1 MNIKRK
7 FQIIYILPLVLAA
20 ILILILFSSYATVS
34 EIMKQDRLGEAIVRG
49 VFDLN
54 IRTNEYII
62 MMHPSER
69 PKQQWLFKYDSTSNL
84 LDRMEFEGA
93 EERTLLMKIRHGH
106 QRIRGHFQ
114 KLVDIYESPE
124 SLQQMGDINPAYQ
137 ELVRNQLLVESETMV
152 SDTAHLTDLIHA
164 SFMKYYKWVSI
175 IIVCSVLIL
184 LLILF
189 VVSALTRRSIVAPI
203 LRLHQATEVIAGGN
217 LDHRS
222 GIETSDELGQLSR
235 AFDDMTLKLK
245 NSRIMLKDEISE
257 HKKAEQSLQKEKE
270 KLQKYLDISAVMV
283 VMLDTDQKVSLINKK
298 GCDIL
303 GFDAEEIIGSN
314 WFDNFLPERLRDEV
328 KIVFNKLMAGKIES
342 VEYYENKVLTK
353 NGEERLIAWYNTV
366 FRDKEGNI
374 TNTLGAGVDITDSRN
389 AEMQIKAS
397 LKEKEMLLQE
407 IHHRVKNNMTVIHSM
422 LELQSGY
429 IKDIRYKDM
438 FRESMARIKSM
449 ALIHEKL
456 YRSKDL
462 ASINFSEYISDMT
475 DDIYISYGLNSG
487 KVRLKKHIDQITLG
501 IDTAIPCGLIVN
513 ELLSNSLK
521 YAFPE
526 GMEGE
531 ITVALCMN
539 DKEEVELTVGDN
551 GVGMPEELDYGKT
564 GSLGLSLINALV
576 KQIQGKIELDKEK
589 GTEIRIRFRRR

>member
-1 MNIKRK
+1 
-7 FQIIYILPLVLAA
+7 
-20 ILILILFSSYATVS
+20 
-34 EIMKQDRLGEAIVRG
+34 MKQDRLGEAIVRG

-69 PKQQWLFKYDSTSNL
+69 PKQQWLFKYDSISNL

-93 EERTLLMKIRHGH
+93 EEGKLLMKIRHGH

-124 SLQQMGDINPAYQ
+124 SLRQMGDINPAYQ

-152 SDTAHLTDLIHA
+152 SDTAHLNDLIHA

-184 LLILF
+184 LLILV
-189 VVSALTRRSIVAPI
+189 VVSALASRSIVAPI

-217 LDHRS
+217 MDHRS

-270 KLQKYLDISAVMV
+270 KSQKYLDISAVMV

-328 KIVFNKLMAGKIES
+328 KIVFNKMMADKVEP

-366 FRDKEGNI
+366 FRDEEGNI
-374 TNTLGAGVDITDSRN
+374 TNTMGTGVDITDSRN
-389 AEMQIKAS
+389 ADMQIKAS

-429 IKDIRYKDM
+429 IKD
-438 FRESMARIKSM
+438 
-449 ALIHEKL
+449 
-456 YRSKDL
+456 
-462 ASINFSEYISDMT
+462 N
-475 DDIYISYGLNSG
+475 
-487 KVRLKKHIDQITLG
+487 
-501 IDTAIPCGLIVN
+501 
-513 ELLSNSLK
+513 
-521 YAFPE
+521 
-526 GMEGE
+526 
-531 ITVALCMN
+531 
-539 DKEEVELTVGDN
+539 
-551 GVGMPEELDYGKT
+551 
-564 GSLGLSLINALV
+564 
-576 KQIQGKIELDKEK
+576 
-589 GTEIRIRFRRR
+589 